1 MNQTISNSKIND
13 VELENEVDFVK
24 ELLSNKQRDAAF
36 KKLLDLYQVKLYWL
50 IRKLVGTHENAD
62 DVLQN
67 TFIRIYKGLPN
78 FTQDSSLYTW
88 MHRIAYNESLR
99 FIEQNRK
106 KYYISVD
113 DVNRKYLDN
122 LMGDTFFEGDA
133 LQIKLNQIL
142 SELPDKHRE
151 IFNMKYYDD
160 LKFREIAEIT
170 GIKEGTLKTSY
181 YNTVSI
187 IQDKIENIQISP
199 LKKVD

>member
-1 MNQTISNSKIND
+1 M
-13 VELENEVDFVK
+13 ENEVDFVK
-24 ELLSNKQRDAAF
+24 KLLSNKQSDAAF

-50 IRKLVGTHENAD
+50 IRKLVGTHEDAD

-78 FTQDSSLYTW
+78 FTQESSLYTW

-99 FIEQNRK
+99 FIEQNKK
-106 KYYISVD
+106 KYHISID

-122 LMGDTFFEGDA
+122 LMEDSFFEGNE
-133 LQIKLNQIL
+133 LQRKLHQIL

-170 GIKEGTLKTSY
+170 GMKEGSLKTSY
-181 YNTVSI
+181 YSTVNI
-187 IQDKIENIQISP
+187 IQSKIQNIEILT
-199 LKKVD
+199 LKKED

>member
-1 MNQTISNSKIND
+1 MNSGLIFKNSVLDNQ
-13 VELENEVDFVK
+13 VDFVK
-24 ELLSNKQRDAAF
+24 KLLSNNQRDAAF

-50 IRKLVGTHENAD
+50 IRKLVGTHEDAD

-67 TFIRIYKGLPN
+67 TFIRIYKGLPK
-78 FTQDSSLYTW
+78 FSQDSSLYTW

-106 KYYISVD
+106 KFHISID

-122 LMGDTFFEGDA
+122 LMEDSFFEGNE
-133 LQIKLNQIL
+133 LQVKLHRIL

-151 IFNMKYYDD
+151 IFNMKYFDD
-160 LKFREIAEIT
+160 MKFREIAEIT
-170 GIKEGTLKTSY
+170 GMKEGSLKTSY
-181 YNTVSI
+181 YNSVSI
-187 IQDKIENIQISP
+187 IQSKIENIDILT